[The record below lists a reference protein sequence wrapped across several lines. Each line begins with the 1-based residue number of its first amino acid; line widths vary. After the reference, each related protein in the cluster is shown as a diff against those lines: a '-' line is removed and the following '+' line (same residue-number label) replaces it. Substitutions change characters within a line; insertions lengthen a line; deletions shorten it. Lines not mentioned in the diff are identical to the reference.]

1 MNKTMRKMTL
11 FFINL
16 FVFAILTIPF
26 LSFSQGGQNPPGL
39 VPCTDGEKCDFNAL
53 MDLVNNVIE
62 FILKYMALPIAAIMF
77 AFAGLKMITAGG
89 EAAHARTQAK
99 EIFMNTIIGL
109 IIAVAAVLTVKTV
122 LSILGYKGAWLGFGV
137 GV

>member
-1 MNKTMRKMTL
+1 MNKITKI
-11 FFINL
+11 FINVL
-16 FVFAILTIPF
+16 VFGILTVPLI
-26 LSFSQGGQNPPGL
+26 SFSQGQNPSTTTGL
-39 VPCTDGEKCDFNAL
+39 VPCTDGKSCDFNAL

-77 AFAGLKMITAGG
+77 AYAGLKMITAGG

-109 IIAVAAVLTVKTV
+109 IIAVAAVLIVKTI